1 MALRQILQSKHC
13 DKCPR
18 NCKLSAP
25 KCRRGK
31 RQAKIAIANYTK

>member
-1 MALRQILQSKHC
+1 LRQILQSKLC

-25 KCRRGK
+25 KCGRGK
-31 RQAKIAIANYTK
+31 RQAKIVIGNYTKR